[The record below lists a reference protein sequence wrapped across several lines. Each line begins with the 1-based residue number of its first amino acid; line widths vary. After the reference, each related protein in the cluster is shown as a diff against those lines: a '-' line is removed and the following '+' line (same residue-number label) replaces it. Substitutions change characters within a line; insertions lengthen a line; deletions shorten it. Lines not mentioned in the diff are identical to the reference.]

1 MKTSR
6 LIIMFLALATLV
18 SCNKTQDKS
27 DLDIVVDYQINE
39 GLLLFDTLCYTNEA
53 GNVFLIT
60 EIQWFLSNIELKNA
74 SGDWYTLHQLGLHD
88 TLEISRIFYIDT
100 NIPGSQSLHV
110 QPIQAGN
117 YTAVRFTFG
126 LDEHDNW
133 TGFFNNPPES
143 NMFWP
148 EPLGGGYHY
157 MKLNGKYLDTE
168 GNLSP
173 LNVHLGI
180 GQNEDLSQFYQNYF
194 TVELPVDIDLKA
206 NTENRFNLTMIIDNW
221 FRQPHTYDFN
231 VWGGAIMQNQEAQRV
246 LKINGSNVFKVF
258 QNNETQT
265 NNDIA
270 MKKGA
275 QIEKRFRAFMQKA
288 APKPHF
294 WTLENVE
301 ATLEQIKESNKNRS

>member
-6 LIIMFLALATLV
+6 WFIILLALAAFV
-18 SCNKTQDKS
+18 SCTKTQDKA

-39 GLLLFDTLCYTNEA
+39 RPLLLDTLCYTNEA

-74 SGDWYTLHQLGLHD
+74 YGDWHTLHQRSLHD
-88 TLEISRIFYIDT
+88 TLEISRVFYIDT

-133 TGFFNNPPES
+133 TGLFNNPPES

-157 MKLNGKYLDTE
+157 MKLNGKYVDSE
-168 GNLSP
+168 GDLSP
-173 LNVHLGI
+173 LNIHLGI

-194 TVELPVDIDLKA
+194 TVELPVDISLKA

-221 FRQPHTYDFN
+221 FRNPHTYDFD
-231 VWGGAIMQNQEAQRV
+231 VWGGAIMQNQEAQRM
-246 LKINGSNVFKVF
+246 LKVNGSNVFKVH
-258 QNNETQT
+258 QNNETKT
-265 NNDIA
+265 DNDIA
-270 MKKGA
+270 MKKSE
-275 QIEKRFRAFMQKA
+275 QLESKFRDLMKKA
-288 APKPHF
+288 SPKPGF
-294 WTLENVE
+294 WTWDNLK
-301 ATLEQIKESNKNRS
+301 TTMEQIHANNKNHS